1 MNKDMN
7 FNTTEGLFAE
17 ILAQDN
23 ILLSV
28 NSGNGICEARVEKG
42 LSFRIRENKVG
53 NHRG

>member
-1 MNKDMN
+1 MN